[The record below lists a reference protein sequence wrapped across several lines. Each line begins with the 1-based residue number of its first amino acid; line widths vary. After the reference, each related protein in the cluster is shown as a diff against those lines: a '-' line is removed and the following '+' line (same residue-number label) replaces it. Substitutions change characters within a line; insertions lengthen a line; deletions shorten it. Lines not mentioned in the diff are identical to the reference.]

1 MRGNRKAMNVSPIF
15 LRNALVTALFS
26 LAATQAAFAAP
37 LNTAPNMPPVSIAA
51 RFSGATPIGVVVS
64 KTGRIFMS
72 FPRAFDQGP
81 YCVAEIKNG
90 KAYAYP
96 NASLNRLSGRPQ
108 AERLVS
114 VQGLTVD
121 AKDRLWLLDL
131 GIIKTNPVSFGG
143 PKLVCV
149 DLKTNKIV
157 KKILFPY
164 EIAGPNAYLNDVR
177 VDLRLGT
184 AGTAFIS
191 DSSEKGPNGIVVV
204 DLATGKSRRRLNN
217 AASVQAEPGF
227 TPVVE
232 GIPVLKRSK
241 RGVPPKHDTTGVD
254 GLTLTPDGKYLYY
267 CPNEGHHLYRVST
280 QALADPDATDALVSS
295 AVEDLGDKGFASDGI
310 EADAA
315 GNVYLTDYEHNAVKR
330 RTPAGKYETV
340 ASGPL
345 LVWPDSISFRAD
357 GVMFFT
363 ADQLNRLPKYHY
375 GKDLRQKP
383 ILLLRQT
390 NGSKPVML
398 GK

>member
-1 MRGNRKAMNVSPIF
+1 MTLLPNLLRKSLVP
-15 LRNALVTALFS
+15 ALLSLSAAS
-26 LAATQAAFAAP
+26 SALAAP
-37 LNTAPNMPPVSIAA
+37 INTAPNTPPVSIAA

-64 KTGRIFMS
+64 KKGRIFMS

-90 KAYAYP
+90 KPYAYP
-96 NASLNRLSGRPQ
+96 GAAINRLSQRPQ

-131 GIIKTNPVSFGG
+131 GIIKTNPVSYGG

-149 DLKTNKIV
+149 DLATNKVV
-157 KKILFPY
+157 KKILFSA

-177 VDLRLGT
+177 VDLRRGK

-204 DLATGKSRRRLNN
+204 DLATGESRRLNK
-217 AASVQAEPGF
+217 APSVQAEPGF
-227 TPVVE
+227 TPVVN
-232 GIPVLKRSK
+232 GIPVLKRK
-241 RGVPPKHDTTGVD
+241 TRGVPPKHDKTGVD
-254 GLTLTPDGKYLYY
+254 GITLTPDGKYLYY

-295 AVEDLGDKGFASDGI
+295 TVEDLGDKGFASDGI

-330 RTPAGKYETV
+330 RTPAGKYVTV
-340 ASGPL
+340 AQGPL
-345 LVWPDSISFRAD
+345 LVWPDSISFRSD

-375 GKDLRQKP
+375 GKDLRRKP

-390 NGSKPVML
+390 NGSRPVML
-398 GK
+398 GR

>member
-1 MRGNRKAMNVSPIF
+1 MNFSSSLWRNPLVS
-15 LRNALVTALFS
+15 ALFFLS
-26 LAATQAAFAAP
+26 AASAALAAP
-37 LNTAPNMPPVSIAA
+37 INTTPNTPPVSIAA
-51 RFSGATPIGVVVS
+51 KFSGATSIGVVVS

-81 YCVAEIKNG
+81 YCVAETKNG
-90 KAYAYP
+90 KPSAYP
-96 NASLNRLSGRPQ
+96 NAAVNRLSERPQ

-131 GIIKTNPVSFGG
+131 GIIKTNPTSYGG

-149 DLKTNKIV
+149 DLATNKIV
-157 KKILFPY
+157 KKILFPSK
-164 EIAGPNAYLNDVR
+164 IAGPNAYLNDVR
-177 VDLRLGT
+177 VDLRRGA
-184 AGTAFIS
+184 AGAAFIS

-204 DLATGKSRRRLNN
+204 DLATGNSRRFLNN
-217 AASVQAEPGF
+217 APSVQAEPGF

-232 GIPVLKRSK
+232 GIPVLKRK
-241 RGVPPKHDTTGVD
+241 ARGVPPKHDKTGVD
-254 GLTLTPDGKYLYY
+254 GITLTPDGKYLYY

-280 QALADPDATDALVSS
+280 QMLADLKATDAQVS
-295 AVEDLGDKGFASDGI
+295 ATVEDLGDKGFASDGI

-330 RTPAGKYETV
+330 RTQSGKYVTV
-340 ASGPL
+340 AQGPL
-345 LVWPDSISFRAD
+345 LVWPDSISFRSD

-363 ADQLNRLPKYHY
+363 ADQLNRLSKYHY
-375 GKDLRQKP
+375 GKDLRRKP

>member
-1 MRGNRKAMNVSPIF
+1 MSVC
-15 LRNALVTALFS
+15 
-26 LAATQAAFAAP
+26 AAP
-37 LNTAPNMPPVSIAA
+37 INTAPNTPPVSIAA
-51 RFSGATPIGVVVS
+51 RFYGYTPIGVVVS
-64 KTGRIFMS
+64 KKGRIFMS
-72 FPRAFDQGP
+72 FPRAFGLGP

-90 KAYAYP
+90 RPSAYP
-96 NASLNRLSGRPQ
+96 NASVNRVGHHTE
-108 AERLVS
+108 ANKLVS

-121 AKDRLWLLDL
+121 AQDRLWLLDT
-131 GIIKTNPVSFGG
+131 GILKTYHVPYGGPKTYPVSFGG

-149 DLKTNKIV
+149 DLATNKIV
-157 KKILFPY
+157 KKILFPIG
-164 EIAGPNAYLNDVR
+164 IAGPNAYLNDVR
-177 VDLRLGT
+177 VDLKLGT

-217 AASVQAEPGF
+217 APSVQAEPGF

-232 GIPVLKRSK
+232 GIPLLKRSK

-267 CPNEGHHLYRVST
+267 CPNEGQHLYRVST
-280 QALADPDATDALVSS
+280 RTLADPNVTNDQVLA

-330 RTPAGKYETV
+330 RTPAGQYVTV
-340 ASGPL
+340 AQGPL
-345 LVWPDSISFRAD
+345 LVWPDSISFRSD

-375 GKDLRQKP
+375 GKDLP
-383 ILLLRQT
+383 NCAESPWL
-390 NGSKPVML
+390 
-398 GK
+398 

>member
-1 MRGNRKAMNVSPIF
+1 MI
-15 LRNALVTALFS
+15 ALLSSSAASAV
-26 LAATQAAFAAP
+26 LAAP
-37 LNTAPNMPPVSIAA
+37 INTAPNTPPVSIAA
-51 RFSGATPIGVVVS
+51 RFYGYTPIGVTVS
-64 KTGRIFMS
+64 KTGRTFMS
-72 FPRAFDQGP
+72 FPRAFGLGP
-81 YCVAEIKNG
+81 YCVAEIENG
-90 KAYAYP
+90 KPRAYP
-96 NASLNRLSGRPQ
+96 NAAINRVGPATQ
-108 AERLVS
+108 ASKLVS

-121 AKDRLWLLDL
+121 AKDRLWLLDT
-131 GIIKTNPVSFGG
+131 GILTTYHVPYGGPKTYRVSFGG

-149 DLKTNKIV
+149 DLATNKIV
-157 KKILFPY
+157 KKILFPF

-177 VDLRLGT
+177 VDLRLGK

-204 DLATGKSRRRLNN
+204 DLATGKSRRVLDN
-217 AASVQAEPGF
+217 APSVQAEPGF
-227 TPVVE
+227 TPIVS

-241 RGVPPKHDTTGVD
+241 RGVPPTHDTTGVD
-254 GLTLTPDGKYLYY
+254 GITLTPDGKYLYY

-280 QALADPDATDALVSS
+280 RTLADPSASDDQMLA

-330 RTPAGKYETV
+330 RTPAGKYEAV
-340 ASGPL
+340 AQGPL

-375 GKDLRQKP
+375 GKDLRQRP
-383 ILLLRQT
+383 ILLLRQ
-390 NGSKPVML
+390 NVGSKPVML

>member
-1 MRGNRKAMNVSPIF
+1 MNSSPNL
-15 LRNALVTALFS
+15 LRNPLVTALFS
-26 LAATQAAFAAP
+26 LTAASAAFAAP
-37 LNTAPNMPPVSIAA
+37 INTAPNTPPVSIAA
-51 RFSGATPIGVVVS
+51 KFSGATPIGVVVS

-81 YCVAEIKNG
+81 YSVAEIKNG
-90 KAYAYP
+90 KPSAYP
-96 NASLNRLSGRPQ
+96 NAALNRLSGRPQ
-108 AERLVS
+108 AEQLVS

-121 AKDRLWLLDL
+121 AQDRLWLLDL
-131 GIIKTNPVSFGG
+131 GIVKTSPVSFGG
-143 PKLVCV
+143 PKLMCV
-149 DLKTNKIV
+149 DLATNKIV
-157 KKILFPY
+157 KKILFPA
-164 EIAGPNAYLNDVR
+164 EIAGRDAYLNDVR
-177 VDLRLGT
+177 VDLRLGKS
-184 AGTAFIS
+184 GTAFIS

-204 DLATGKSRRRLNN
+204 DLATGKSRRVLNN
-217 AASVQAEPGF
+217 APSVQAEPGF
-227 TPVVE
+227 TPVVN

-241 RGVPPKHDTTGVD
+241 RGIPPKHDTTGVD

-267 CPNEGHHLYRVST
+267 CPNEGHHLYRIST
-280 QALADPDATDALVSS
+280 QTLADPKATNDQVLA

-315 GNVYLTDYEHNAVKR
+315 GNVYLTDYEHNAIKR

-340 ASGPL
+340 AQGPL
-345 LVWPDSISFRAD
+345 LVWPDSISFRSD

-375 GKDLRQKP
+375 GKDLRRKP

>member
-1 MRGNRKAMNVSPIF
+1 
-15 LRNALVTALFS
+15 
-26 LAATQAAFAAP
+26 
-37 LNTAPNMPPVSIAA
+37 
-51 RFSGATPIGVVVS
+51 
-64 KTGRIFMS
+64 MS

-90 KAYAYP
+90 RAFAYP
-96 NASLNRLSGRPQ
+96 NVSLNRLSGRPQ

-121 AKDRLWLLDL
+121 AKDRLWLLDT
-131 GIIKTNPVSFGG
+131 GILTTYHVPYGGPKTYPVSFGG

-157 KKILFPY
+157 RKILFPA
-164 EIAGPNAYLNDVR
+164 EIAGRDAYLNDVR

-217 AASVQAEPGF
+217 APSVQAELGF

-254 GLTLTPDGKYLYY
+254 GITLTPDGKYLYY
-267 CPNEGHHLYRVST
+267 CPNEGHHLYRVSNQT
-280 QALADPDATDALVSS
+280 LADPNATDDQVQA

-383 ILLLRQT
+383 ILLLRQST
-390 NGSKPVML
+390 GSKPVML

>member
-1 MRGNRKAMNVSPIF
+1 M
-15 LRNALVTALFS
+15 TALFS
-26 LAATQAAFAAP
+26 LSAASSVLAAP
-37 LNTAPNMPPVSIAA
+37 LNTVPNTPPVSIAA

-90 KAYAYP
+90 KSSAYP
-96 NASLNRLSGRPQ
+96 NTAINRVGHAAQASK
-108 AERLVS
+108 LVS

-131 GIIKTNPVSFGG
+131 GVVKTNPVSFGG

-149 DLKTNKIV
+149 DLATNKVIQ
-157 KKILFPY
+157 KILFPV

-177 VDLRLGT
+177 VDLRRGK

-204 DLATGKSRRRLNN
+204 DLATGKSRRVLNN
-217 AASVQAEPGF
+217 APSVQAEPGF
-227 TPVVE
+227 TPVVS

-241 RGVPPKHDTTGVD
+241 RSVPPKHDKTGVD
-254 GLTLTPDGKYLYY
+254 GITLTPDGKYLYY

-280 QALADPDATDALVSS
+280 QTLADPNATNDQVLA

-330 RTPAGKYETV
+330 RTPAGQYETV
-340 ASGPL
+340 AQGPL
-345 LVWPDSISFRAD
+345 LVWPDSISFRFD
-357 GVMFFT
+357 GVMFFA

-375 GKDLRQKP
+375 GKDLRRRP
-383 ILLLRQT
+383 ILLFRQA

>member
-1 MRGNRKAMNVSPIF
+1 MNLPPNL

-26 LAATQAAFAAP
+26 LSAASSVLAAP
-37 LNTAPNMPPVSIAA
+37 LNTVPNTPPVSIAA

-90 KAYAYP
+90 KSSAYP
-96 NASLNRLSGRPQ
+96 NTAINRVGHAAQASK
-108 AERLVS
+108 LVS

-131 GIIKTNPVSFGG
+131 GVVKTNPVSFGG

-149 DLKTNKIV
+149 DLATNKVIQ
-157 KKILFPY
+157 KILFPV

-177 VDLRLGT
+177 VDLRRGK

-204 DLATGKSRRRLNN
+204 DLATGKSRRVLNN
-217 AASVQAEPGF
+217 APSVQAEPGF
-227 TPVVE
+227 TPVVS

-241 RGVPPKHDTTGVD
+241 RSKRSVPPKHDKTGVD
-254 GLTLTPDGKYLYY
+254 GITLTPDGKYLYY

-280 QALADPDATDALVSS
+280 QTLADPNATNDQVLA

-330 RTPAGKYETV
+330 RTPAGQYETV
-340 ASGPL
+340 AQGPL
-345 LVWPDSISFRAD
+345 LVWPDSISFRFD
-357 GVMFFT
+357 GVMFFA

-375 GKDLRQKP
+375 GKDLRRRP
-383 ILLLRQT
+383 ILLFRQA